1 MADGLLRLPP
11 LPEGKEP
18 SPTVEVPDKDILE
31 FLISEGLR
39 PGTADDLTNT
49 LRRIRLLA
57 EYYYN
62 NCDWNGV
69 REHETRSFL
78 ILPLLLSLGWA
89 EQQVKIE
96 LPVQGGRA
104 DIACFSGPHHR
115 EESECT
121 LILESKDF
129 ASGLDYAPEQVQRY
143 AADFASCRVV
153 VVSNGYCYKAYL
165 RSPESGFQPTPAA
178 YLNITRPRDRYPL
191 DPETVGGA
199 LDLLRWLLPQSL
211 R

>member
-1 MADGLLRLPP
+1 
-11 LPEGKEP
+11 
-18 SPTVEVPDKDILE
+18 
-31 FLISEGLR
+31 LITEGLR
-39 PGTADDLTNT
+39 PGTADELTNT

-62 NCDWNGV
+62 NCEWSDV

-96 LPVQGGRA
+96 LPAGGGRA
-104 DIACFSGPHHR
+104 DVACFSKPYHR
-115 EESECT
+115 EDSECM

-129 ASGLDYAPEQVQRY
+129 ATGLDYAPEQVRRY
-143 AADFASCRVV
+143 AQDFGSCRVV

-165 RSPESGFQPTPAA
+165 RSPENGFSSNPSA
-178 YLNITRPRDRYPL
+178 YLNIMRPRDRYPL
-191 DPETVGGA
+191 DPENVGGA
-199 LDLLRWLLPQSL
+199 LDLLRWLLRQSL